1 MELEKY
7 IKAAKEAINSA
18 YFDIQDA
25 LMKNGESQEKLKNKG
40 WKSDETAYQ
49 QEYQKIVESFKQ
61 ETATAVENGKRLIQE
76 SELLE
81 LEHKR
86 GVVRNQVS
94 ALVAQAQEMCKLD
107 AKVKETVNTL
117 YSELNAKK
125 LEDSGVDITNEC
137 EFYKYQ
143 QTLSRQLSFGDF
155 LKVELGKTMALMMR

>member
-1 MELEKY
+1 M
-7 IKAAKEAINSA
+7 
-18 YFDIQDA
+18 
-25 LMKNGESQEKLKNKG
+25 
-40 WKSDETAYQ
+40 
-49 QEYQKIVESFKQ
+49 
-61 ETATAVENGKRLIQE
+61 
-76 SELLE
+76 
-81 LEHKR
+81 
-86 GVVRNQVS
+86 RNQVS